1 MPFLRSS
8 RIQRLA
14 SCIRLLLVLVPLP
27 VVARAAED
35 SDAATTARSLALD
48 LAGAFTNDGFKLRDG
63 HWTGT
68 LTPGNEGQVLVV
80 NLYAGNQYYF
90 TIGASDKAKRLALTV
105 CDESGKP
112 VPGLQSYQDPARSL
126 AAAGVSPAASGL
138 YYVRIQMLEGSG
150 PAEFCVVYSYK

>member
-1 MPFLRSS
+1 MRFFRPSS
-8 RIQRLA
+8 IQHLA
-14 SCIRLLLVLVPLP
+14 SSILLLLTFVFVPA
-27 VVARAAED
+27 VRAAED
-35 SDAATTARSLALD
+35 TDAATAARSLALD
-48 LAGAFTNDGFKLRDG
+48 LAGAFANDGFKLRDG

-68 LTPGNEGQVLVV
+68 LAPGNEGQVLAV

-90 TIGASDKAKRLALTV
+90 TIGASDKAKKLALTV

-126 AAAGVSPAASGL
+126 AAAGVSPAASGP